1 VKVGV
6 DRTSKNTMSYFQI
19 FPKKLMVD
27 AIEGGKY
34 AARLF
39 FNMEQYGNLHYNK
52 ICPVELRF
60 DTEIGGRWTMVVIE
74 TDIQLK
80 EFDKFIAA
88 MNFYLF
94 SILKYQPRGPLPE
107 TPLYPEEFYFQP
119 VFFDTLEGKI
129 TKMPEK
135 EKPSKQWR

>member
-1 VKVGV
+1 
-6 DRTSKNTMSYFQI
+6 MSYFKI
-19 FPKKLMVD
+19 YPKKLLVD
-27 AIEGGKY
+27 VLEEDKHG
-34 AARLF
+34 ARLF
-39 FNMEQYGNLHYNK
+39 FNMEQYGSLHYNK
-52 ICPVELRF
+52 ICLVELRF
-60 DTEIGGRWTMVVIE
+60 DVTMGGCWSMVVME

-94 SILKYQPRGPLPE
+94 SILKYRPTGPSPE

-129 TKMPEK
+129 TKMPERDK
-135 EKPSKQWR
+135 TSRKRS